1 MAQSLDPI
9 DLIVEA
15 APSLRLW
22 GEQHRDRSMSTSEL
36 CTHLVAKLREHIHN
50 GEIPELQALA
60 PIVEVLLDSY
70 DDHDDV
76 SLGLIEPLVS
86 TALDGNLDHD
96 RTRAVLGPTARL
108 QWDSLYLGARMDD
121 LRPIEFKDRDLGPTA
136 QQPAFLVEWALR
148 PRQWVP
154 AQTLLAR
161 LIVAEQSAD
170 LLATARCWIDRFAS
184 PAGFP
189 LEVGALLLY
198 IAPEALGIPKDTR
211 LCTLETHA
219 PSPKPAA

>member
-36 CTHLVAKLREHIHN
+36 CTHLIAKLREHIHN

-121 LRPIEFKDRDLGPTA
+121 LRPIEFKDRP
-136 QQPAFLVEWALR
+136 
-148 PRQWVP
+148 
-154 AQTLLAR
+154 
-161 LIVAEQSAD
+161 QSAQ
-170 LLATARCWIDRFAS
+170 
-184 PAGFP
+184 
-189 LEVGALLLY
+189 
-198 IAPEALGIPKDTR
+198 DTR
-211 LCTLETHA
+211 LCLPHGSRAHA
-219 PSPKPAA
+219 EGRCSVRRRPLLSDDEPDASDTGATQP